1 MTNDIQVIVKKPSHN
16 DFVFIKDKYVKQA
29 ERTGRKLRIVTPTGE
44 RICSAKDWMKGAKMS
59 NTEKLVDKHYNKL
72 FDELLDLDSVGDDL
86 FELLIEVK
94 IGNDGKTIRRS
105 WRDRERFLSDETTE
119 ERSKDEHI

>member
-1 MTNDIQVIVKKPSHN
+1 
-16 DFVFIKDKYVKQA
+16 
-29 ERTGRKLRIVTPTGE
+29 
-44 RICSAKDWMKGAKMS
+44 MS

-119 ERSKDEHI
+119 ERSKDE